1 VTSDSLRAYCLSKNE
16 VTEETPFGP
25 DVLVFKVAGKMFA
38 LTGID
43 DHPTTVN
50 LKCDPERSIDLRER
64 YEAVRPGYH
73 MNKTHWNTV
82 VLDGSIADSELRELI
97 DHSYTLIVQSL
108 KKADRER
115 LQS

>member
-1 VTSDSLRAYCLSKNE
+1 
-16 VTEETPFGP
+16 
-25 DVLVFKVAGKMFA
+25 
-38 LTGID
+38 
-43 DHPTTVN
+43 
-50 LKCDPERSIDLRER
+50 
-64 YEAVRPGYH
+64 VRPGYH